1 MKVVIN
7 NEEVDVIIVYKNNKN
22 LYIRVKDNKFY
33 VTCNKY
39 YTIDKIKEIIN
50 NNITSLTKM
59 YNKAL
64 KVNNNTNYY
73 LGKEYIVVYD
83 CNVKKLFIDNDMIFV
98 KDKKMLENFF
108 HNECLRIFEE
118 RINIYR
124 LLFKNLPIFKLKVR
138 SMKTRWGVNNQKSM
152 SITLNSELIKKDIS
166 LIDYVVVH
174 ELCHFYEA
182 NHSKRFWLEVEKR
195 YPYYKLAR
203 KRMRVE

>member
-98 KDKKMLENFF
+98 KDKKMLLS
-108 HNECLRIFEE
+108 LREQLV
-118 RINIYR
+118 R
-124 LLFKNLPIFKLKVR
+124 LLMIHSTLVVIIKVYLVCTIVTMFGFTVLLPIQ
-138 SMKTRWGVNNQKSM
+138 MAA
-152 SITLNSELIKKDIS
+152 I
-166 LIDYVVVH
+166 
-174 ELCHFYEA
+174 
-182 NHSKRFWLEVEKR
+182 
-195 YPYYKLAR
+195 
-203 KRMRVE
+203 

>member
-174 ELCHFYEA
+174 ELCHFLEP
-182 NHSKRFWLEVEKR
+182 NHSIYFWNEVKKR
-195 YPYYKLAR
+195 YPNYKEAR
-203 KRMRVE
+203 KILNS

>member
-22 LYIRVKDNKFY
+22 LYNRVKDNKFY

-118 RINIYR
+118 RINIYI
-124 LLFKNLPIFKLKVR
+124 LLFKN
-138 SMKTRWGVNNQKSM
+138 QK
-152 SITLNSELIKKDIS
+152 K
-166 LIDYVVVH
+166 
-174 ELCHFYEA
+174 
-182 NHSKRFWLEVEKR
+182 
-195 YPYYKLAR
+195 
-203 KRMRVE
+203 